1 MIIMIPMPIF
11 LQSRISL
18 KKKIVL
24 VTVFALGG
32 FTVSGALV

>member
-11 LQSRISL
+11 LQSL

-32 FTVSGALV
+32 FTVSGALI